1 MPSVALR
8 DLQTLDEQLCRLAD
22 DAARQFVTAKTRLH
36 AAQARAAIIV
46 AGVRASAAR
55 VAARGATPPVQTA

>member
-22 DAARQFVTAKTRLH
+22 DAARQFVTAKTHLH
-36 AAQARAAIIV
+36 AAQARATIIV
-46 AGVRASAAR
+46 AGARASAAR